1 MILST
6 TDSDCPEIDALP
18 EFLQSVARELFQQSQ
33 AEGYAEIFLEACK
46 KLKKRIPEVECP
58 YIPYTTDWRLWFRG
72 FTRGFT
78 EGYIESREYVFVV
91 AGRLHKMGLPFEK
104 ILEATGISEEK
115 LKTIV
120 HDVSAET

>member
-18 EFLQSVARELFQQSQ
+18 DFLQGIARELFQQSQ
-33 AEGYAEIFLEACK
+33 AEGHAEIFLKACK
-46 KLKKRIPEVECP
+46 KLKEIVPEVECP
-58 YIPYTTDWRLWFRG
+58 YIPNTIAWRLWFRG
-72 FTRGFT
+72 FTIDFT
-78 EGYIESREYVFVV
+78 ESYAENREFVFVV
-91 AGRLHKMGLPFEK
+91 AGRLHKMGLSFEK